1 MHFKRLCQL
10 SKANTEGTAIGTAK
24 RCDGALSSDKKTL
37 LVWCKTT
44 QNKMQFARYNLNDV
58 NKALDNS
65 DKMYYLVAR

>member
-44 QNKMQFARYNLNDV
+44 KI
-58 NKALDNS
+58 KCNS
-65 DKMYYLVAR
+65 QDII